1 MRLAPHAP
9 DPRWAAWPT
18 QVRTA
23 ETAAGHHNHQPLCTR
38 SNSRSMLPEH
48 ASPAVKQA
56 RPSRSRMNRDVTT
69 RLLFVAL
76 LFVVVWSAIQ
86 VIAPFLGGFTWAAV
100 LVVTFRPSHRRLAR
114 ALHGKTWA
122 ATTILTLLVAAFV
135 VVPISVAAVQAAK
148 GGVAA
153 FDWIQQQYQSAD
165 SSAGPPMLPPWLA
178 GTLDNGKRLVGLD
191 HVDLRAAAISGL
203 QRVAQF
209 LAVQAPVI
217 LGSTLGLVFSFL
229 VMIAGMP
236 ILFSRGET
244 LVEAL
249 ASALPLPLEDA
260 RRILGDIGDMT
271 RSVFVS
277 VGLTAAVQA
286 ALAWAAFFALGV
298 PRPVSLT
305 AVMFFA
311 AILPGGVVLVW
322 APVALWLAAAGHTGS
337 ALLMAGWGAGVVGT
351 IDNVLRPLLAGRG
364 VKIEGTTLFL
374 GMIGGLIAFGLV
386 GLFLGPILLFATTEL
401 VAILRRDIYADRPA
415 SV

>member
-1 MRLAPHAP
+1 
-9 DPRWAAWPT
+9 
-18 QVRTA
+18 
-23 ETAAGHHNHQPLCTR
+23 
-38 SNSRSMLPEH
+38 
-48 ASPAVKQA
+48 
-56 RPSRSRMNRDVTT
+56 MNRDVTT
-69 RLLFVAL
+69 RLLFVVL
-76 LFVVVWSAIQ
+76 LLVVAWSAIQ

-135 VVPISVAAVQAAK
+135 VVPIGVAAVQAAK

-153 FDWIQQQYQSAD
+153 FEWIQQQYQSAG
-165 SSAGPPMLPPWLA
+165 SSAGPAVLPPWLA
-178 GTLDNGKRLVGLD
+178 ETLDNGKRLVGLD

-209 LAVQAPVI
+209 LAVQAPVL
-217 LGSTLGLVFSFL
+217 LGGTLGLAFSFL

-236 ILFSRGET
+236 ILFSKGEA

-286 ALAWAAFFALGV
+286 ALAGAAFFALGV

-305 AVMFFA
+305 AVTFFA

>member
-1 MRLAPHAP
+1 MS
-9 DPRWAAWPT
+9 W
-18 QVRTA
+18 
-23 ETAAGHHNHQPLCTR
+23 CR
-38 SNSRSMLPEH
+38 S
-48 ASPAVKQA
+48 ASPPC
-56 RPSRSRMNRDVTT
+56 RP
-69 RLLFVAL
+69 
-76 LFVVVWSAIQ
+76 
-86 VIAPFLGGFTWAAV
+86 
-100 LVVTFRPSHRRLAR
+100 
-114 ALHGKTWA
+114 
-122 ATTILTLLVAAFV
+122 
-135 VVPISVAAVQAAK
+135 AK

-153 FDWIQQQYQSAD
+153 FDWIQQQYQSAG
-165 SSAGPPMLPPWLA
+165 SSAGPRQCCRRGSPELSTTA
-178 GTLDNGKRLVGLD
+178 NGSSVWIN
-191 HVDLRAAAISGL
+191 VDLRAAAISGL

-236 ILFSRGET
+236 ILFSKGET

-286 ALAWAAFFALGV
+286 ALAGAAFFALGV
-298 PRPVSLT
+298 PRPLSLT

-337 ALLMAGWGAGVVGT
+337 ALVMAGWGAGVVGT

-364 VKIEGTTLFL
+364 VKIDGTTLFL

-386 GLFLGPILLFATTEL
+386 GLFLGPILLFATTR
-401 VAILRRDIYADRPA
+401 ARRDSPA
-415 SV
+415 